1 MLLGT
6 VLFISLGVVGADT
19 LPTRE
24 EALTM
29 LFPGA
34 SIRSERIFLTKQ
46 QLKEIV
52 ELAKVDAPSSLI
64 VRYSV
69 SRDGKEIGRA
79 YPDTHVVR
87 TKKETLLICLNE
99 SGEVQRVE
107 VTAFLEPLEYLVDK
121 SWYEQFQNKTL
132 SPEMNLQRAIR
143 PVAGATLT
151 ARAANQAVRRVL
163 AIDQIL
169 EEIRG
174 NTP

>member
-1 MLLGT
+1 MRIGDRFWVLLGA
-6 VLFISLGVVGADT
+6 VLFISLGAAGADT

-24 EALTM
+24 EALGM

-46 QLKEIV
+46 QLEKIV

-69 SRDGKEIGRA
+69 FRNEEEIGRA

-87 TKKETLLICLNE
+87 TKQETLLICLNK

-107 VTAFLEPLEYLVDK
+107 VTAFFEPLEYLVDK
-121 SWYEQFQNKTL
+121 SWYEQFQGKVL

-151 ARAANQAVRRVL
+151 ARSL
-163 AIDQIL
+163 GTLDF
-169 EEIRG
+169 
-174 NTP
+174 